1 MHVNY
6 CIRLFKRYVLD
17 IWHLVW
23 NLKLIAKDHT
33 HSSEPVADSK
43 GPIHDTKECFKT
55 IKYHLNLDKR

>member
-1 MHVNY
+1 M
-6 CIRLFKRYVLD
+6 
-17 IWHLVW
+17 

-43 GPIHDTKECFKT
+43 GYIHDIEERFKT